1 MTFSTND
8 IKTITF
14 DKLYQLLIPTL
25 NNIKK
30 EYSYISTSN
39 SDLDKWLKKIVE
51 EKYNRI
57 INSDKVVAIDFS
69 VTVENNINRY
79 LRKTFTEGNGL
90 ELFNRYVDKNL
101 KKGENSQKLFKKL
114 IAFFNGFNYY
124 PSNDLCIAIL
134 NNNKVKSI
142 LSDIVVEKSKLL
154 ETNTLEEIFF
164 DDIEVAFVENY
175 CLLNNI
181 SINRNDDLTDY
192 IDDSLASYFSSIKL
206 PLLTKEEEIILLTR
220 IKQGDK
226 RAKDIMIERNIRLV
240 IKMAR
245 KYSGQGLELLDLI
258 QEGNIG
264 LMIAVDRFDL
274 EKDCKFSTYATWW
287 IKQVMTR
294 AIDDKGRTIR
304 LPVYISEWNT
314 KIRNA
319 KKELQK
325 ELNRI
330 PTDEEVAT
338 KLNIS
343 TDKLDELSIVS
354 QSMLSLNQNISK
366 EDDGQLS
373 DYIED
378 DSIVSPEIEAIE
390 NVAKEELEKVIS
402 TLKPR
407 EQQIIRLRFGFDVS
421 EAKSLQEIGDIL
433 GISGERVRQLE
444 SRSLKELKQKILR
457 KQRKIVKLD
466 IKESENK
473 VLRKKRNNRRRT
485 ANDLKSIYSYF
496 KGYEKEQI
504 QEVIQELDEKSVE
517 LLHKRYGEDFD
528 NPIYS
533 SLSNKDRAYLY
544 SSIFVRM
551 KRHLRKYD
559 TSEITTSKE
568 NEKVLINNASKVYV
582 KTLNNK

>member
-8 IKTITF
+8 IKTMTF

-25 NNIKK
+25 NNIKEK
-30 EYSYISTSN
+30 YSYISTSG
-39 SDLDKWLKKIVE
+39 SALDNWLKKIVE

-79 LRKTFTEGNGL
+79 LRKTFKEGNGL

-101 KKGENSQKLFKKL
+101 KKDENSQKSFKKL
-114 IAFFNGFNYY
+114 IAFFNEFNYY

-142 LSDIVVEKSKLL
+142 LSDIVVEKRKLL

-164 DDIEVAFVENY
+164 DDIEVAFIENY
-175 CLLNNI
+175 CMLNNI
-181 SINRNDDLTDY
+181 SINQNDDLTDY

-319 KKELQK
+319 KKGLQK

-354 QSMLSLNQNISK
+354 QSMLSLNQNISE

-407 EQQIIRLRFGFDVS
+407 EQQIIRLRFGFDYS
-421 EAKSLQEIGDIL
+421 EVKSLQEIGDIL

-457 KQRKIVKLD
+457 KQREIVKLD

-473 VLRKKRNNRRRT
+473 ILRKKRNNRRRT

-504 QEVIQELDEKSVE
+504 KEVIQELDEKSLE

-528 NPIYS
+528 NPIYN

-568 NEKVLINNASKVYV
+568 NEKALNNNNSKVYV
-582 KTLNNK
+582 KTFNNK

>member
-1 MTFSTND
+1 MTFSTD
-8 IKTITF
+8 EIKAMTF
-14 DKLYQLLIPTL
+14 DKIYQLLIPTL
-25 NNIKK
+25 NNIKE

-39 SDLDKWLKKIVE
+39 SALDKWLKKIVE

-69 VTVENNINRY
+69 VTIENNINRY

-101 KKGENSQKLFKKL
+101 KKDENSQTLFKKL
-114 IAFFNGFNYY
+114 IAFFNEFNYY

-142 LSDIVVEKSKLL
+142 LSDIVVEKRKLL

-206 PLLTKEEEIILLTR
+206 PLLTKEEEIVLLTR

-245 KYSGQGLELLDLI
+245 KYSGRGLELLDLI

-343 TDKLDELSIVS
+343 TDKLDELSIIS
-354 QSMLSLNQNISK
+354 QSMLSLNQNISE

-378 DSIVSPEIEAIE
+378 ESTVSPEIEAIE

-407 EQQIIRLRFGFDVS
+407 EQQIIRLRFGFDDS

-444 SRSLKELKQKILR
+444 SISLKELKQKILR

-473 VLRKKRNNRRRT
+473 VLRKKNNRRRT

-496 KGYEKEQI
+496 EGYEKEQI
-504 QEVIQELDEKSVE
+504 QEAIQELDEKSVE

-528 NPIYS
+528 NPIYN

>member
-1 MTFSTND
+1 MTFSTD
-8 IKTITF
+8 EIKAMTF
-14 DKLYQLLIPTL
+14 DKIYQLLIPTL
-25 NNIKK
+25 NNIKE

-39 SDLDKWLKKIVE
+39 SALDKWLKKIVE

-69 VTVENNINRY
+69 VTIENNINRY

-101 KKGENSQKLFKKL
+101 KKDENSQTLFKKL
-114 IAFFNGFNYY
+114 IAFFNEFNYY

-142 LSDIVVEKSKLL
+142 LSDIVVEKRKLL

-206 PLLTKEEEIILLTR
+206 PLLTKEEEIVLLTR

-245 KYSGQGLELLDLI
+245 KYSGRGLELLDLI

-319 KKELQK
+319 KKELQN

-343 TDKLDELSIVS
+343 TDKLDELSIIS
-354 QSMLSLNQNISK
+354 QSMLSLNQNISE

-378 DSIVSPEIEAIE
+378 ESTVSPEIEAIE

-407 EQQIIRLRFGFDVS
+407 EQQIIRLRFGFDDS

-444 SRSLKELKQKILR
+444 SISLKELKQKILR

-473 VLRKKRNNRRRT
+473 VLRKKNNRRRT

-496 KGYEKEQI
+496 EGYEKEQI
-504 QEVIQELDEKSVE
+504 QEAIQELDEKSVE

-528 NPIYS
+528 NPIYN

>member
-8 IKTITF
+8 IKTMTF

-25 NNIKK
+25 NNIKE

-39 SDLDKWLKKIVE
+39 SALDNWLKKIVE

-101 KKGENSQKLFKKL
+101 KKDENSQKLFKKL
-114 IAFFNGFNYY
+114 IAFFNEFNYY

-142 LSDIVVEKSKLL
+142 LSDIVVEKRKLL

-245 KYSGQGLELLDLI
+245 KYSGRGLELLDLI

-354 QSMLSLNQNISK
+354 QSMLSLNQNISE

-378 DSIVSPEIEAIE
+378 ESTVSPEIEAIE

-407 EQQIIRLRFGFDVS
+407 EQQIIRLRFGFDDS

-485 ANDLKSIYSYF
+485 ANDLKNIYSYF

-528 NPIYS
+528 NPIYN

>member
-1 MTFSTND
+1 MTFSTD
-8 IKTITF
+8 EIKTMTF

-25 NNIKK
+25 NNIKE

-39 SDLDKWLKKIVE
+39 SALDKWLKKIVE

-101 KKGENSQKLFKKL
+101 KKDENSQKSFKKL
-114 IAFFNGFNYY
+114 IAFFNEFNYY

-142 LSDIVVEKSKLL
+142 LSDIVVEKRKLL

-181 SINRNDDLTDY
+181 SINRNDDLNDY

-245 KYSGQGLELLDLI
+245 KYSGRGLELLDLI

-354 QSMLSLNQNISK
+354 QSMLSLNQNISE

-378 DSIVSPEIEAIE
+378 ESIVSPEIEAIE

-407 EQQIIRLRFGFDVS
+407 EQQIIRLRFGFDDS

-457 KQRKIVKLD
+457 KQKKIVKID

-485 ANDLKSIYSYF
+485 ANDLKNIYSYF

-504 QEVIQELDEKSVE
+504 QEAIQELDEKSVE

-528 NPIYS
+528 NPIYN

>member
-8 IKTITF
+8 IKTMTF

-25 NNIKK
+25 NNIKE

-39 SDLDKWLKKIVE
+39 SALDNWLKKIVE

-101 KKGENSQKLFKKL
+101 KKDENSQKLFKKL
-114 IAFFNGFNYY
+114 IAFFNEFNYY

-142 LSDIVVEKSKLL
+142 LSDIVVEKRKLL

-245 KYSGQGLELLDLI
+245 KYSGRGLELLDLI

-354 QSMLSLNQNISK
+354 QSMLSLNQNISE

-407 EQQIIRLRFGFDVS
+407 EQQIIRLRFGFDDS

-485 ANDLKSIYSYF
+485 ANDLKNIYSYF

-528 NPIYS
+528 NPIYN

>member
-1 MTFSTND
+1 MTFSTD
-8 IKTITF
+8 EIKAMTF
-14 DKLYQLLIPTL
+14 DKIYQLLIPTL
-25 NNIKK
+25 NNIKE

-39 SDLDKWLKKIVE
+39 SALDKWLKKIVE

-69 VTVENNINRY
+69 VTIENNINRY

-101 KKGENSQKLFKKL
+101 KKDENSQTLFKKL
-114 IAFFNGFNYY
+114 IAFFNEFNYY

-142 LSDIVVEKSKLL
+142 LSDIVVEKRKLL

-206 PLLTKEEEIILLTR
+206 PLLTKEEEIVLLTR

-245 KYSGQGLELLDLI
+245 KYSGRGLELLDLI

-319 KKELQK
+319 KKELQN

-343 TDKLDELSIVS
+343 TDKLDELSIIS
-354 QSMLSLNQNISK
+354 QSMLSLNQNISE

-378 DSIVSPEIEAIE
+378 ESTVSPEIEAIE

-407 EQQIIRLRFGFDVS
+407 EQQIIRLRFGFDDS

-473 VLRKKRNNRRRT
+473 VLRKKNNRRRT

-496 KGYEKEQI
+496 EGYEKEQI

-528 NPIYS
+528 NPIYN

>member
-8 IKTITF
+8 IKTMTF

-25 NNIKK
+25 NNIKEK
-30 EYSYISTSN
+30 YSYISTSN
-39 SDLDKWLKKIVE
+39 SALDKWLKKIVE

-69 VTVENNINRY
+69 VTIENNINRY

-101 KKGENSQKLFKKL
+101 KKDENSQKLFKKL
-114 IAFFNGFNYY
+114 IAFFNEFNYY

-142 LSDIVVEKSKLL
+142 LSDIVVEKRKQL

-181 SINRNDDLTDY
+181 SINRNDDLTDF

-206 PLLTKEEEIILLTR
+206 PLLTKEEEIVLLTR

-245 KYSGQGLELLDLI
+245 KYSGRGLELLDLI

-319 KKELQK
+319 KKELQN

-343 TDKLDELSIVS
+343 TDKLDELSIIS
-354 QSMLSLNQNISK
+354 QSMLSLNQNISE

-378 DSIVSPEIEAIE
+378 ESIVSPEIEAIE
-390 NVAKEELEKVIS
+390 NVVKEELEKVIS

-407 EQQIIRLRFGFDVS
+407 EQQIIRLRFGFDDS

-496 KGYEKEQI
+496 KEYEKEQI

-544 SSIFVRM
+544 SSIFVRI

-568 NEKVLINNASKVYV
+568 NEKALINNDSKVYV

>member
-8 IKTITF
+8 IKTMTF

-25 NNIKK
+25 NNIKE

-39 SDLDKWLKKIVE
+39 SALDNWLKKIVE

-101 KKGENSQKLFKKL
+101 KKDENSQKLFKKL
-114 IAFFNGFNYY
+114 IAFFNEFNYY

-245 KYSGQGLELLDLI
+245 KYSGRGLELLDLI

-354 QSMLSLNQNISK
+354 QSMLSLNQNISE

-407 EQQIIRLRFGFDVS
+407 EQQIIRLRFGFDDS

-485 ANDLKSIYSYF
+485 ANDLKNIYSYF

-528 NPIYS
+528 NPIYN

>member
-264 LMIAVDRFDL
+264 LIIAVDRFDL

>member
-1 MTFSTND
+1 MTFSTD
-8 IKTITF
+8 EIKTMTF

-25 NNIKK
+25 NNIKE

-39 SDLDKWLKKIVE
+39 SALDKWLKKIVE

-101 KKGENSQKLFKKL
+101 KKDENSQKSFKKL
-114 IAFFNGFNYY
+114 IAFFNEFNYY

-142 LSDIVVEKSKLL
+142 LSDIVVEKRKLL

-181 SINRNDDLTDY
+181 SINRNDDLNDY

-245 KYSGQGLELLDLI
+245 KYSGRGLELLDLI

-354 QSMLSLNQNISK
+354 QSMLSLNQNISE

-407 EQQIIRLRFGFDVS
+407 EQQIIRLRFGFDDS
-421 EAKSLQEIGDIL
+421 EVKSLQEIGDIL

-457 KQRKIVKLD
+457 KQKKIVKID

-485 ANDLKSIYSYF
+485 AKDLKSIYSYF

-504 QEVIQELDEKSVE
+504 QEAIQELDEKSVE

-528 NPIYS
+528 NPIYN